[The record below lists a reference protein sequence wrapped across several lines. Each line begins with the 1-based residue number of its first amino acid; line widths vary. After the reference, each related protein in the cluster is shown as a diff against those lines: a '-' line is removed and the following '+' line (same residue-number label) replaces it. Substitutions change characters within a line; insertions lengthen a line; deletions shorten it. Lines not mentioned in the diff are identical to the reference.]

1 MEKPQAREG
10 RSGLDKG
17 DMLPK
22 IKTKSGFTL
31 IELIVTIA
39 ICAILSSIAVPGI
52 TRLLP
57 MYRLKSEVRKI
68 ASNMNNAR
76 FQAIST
82 NREHRI
88 EFSVTNNT
96 YKIFVGNRPDGSD
109 EWTLQGDFSTDKI
122 SIDSNTFTNSEVVF
136 RPNGSVD
143 DDSLNG
149 DGWLVLKNSDN
160 KKYECRIIFAT
171 GNIHVEALP

>member
-52 TRLLP
+52 TKLLS
-57 MYRLKSEVRKI
+57 MYRLKSEIRNI

-82 NREHRI
+82 NREHKI

-96 YKIFVGNRPDGSD
+96 YKIFVGNRSNGSD
-109 EWTLQGDFSTDKI
+109 VWRLQGDFSTDKI
-122 SIDSNTFTNSEVVF
+122 SIDSNTFTNNEVVF
-136 RPNGSVD
+136 RPNGSVV
-143 DDSLNG
+143 DDSST
-149 DGWLVLKNSDN
+149 DDRRLVLKNSDN
-160 KKYECRIIFAT
+160 KEYECRIIFAT

>member
-1 MEKPQAREG
+1 
-10 RSGLDKG
+10 
-17 DMLPK
+17 MLPK

-39 ICAILSSIAVPGI
+39 ICAILSSIAVPSI

-88 EFSVTNNT
+88 AFSVTNNT
-96 YKIFVGNRPDGSD
+96 YKIFVGNRPKGSD
-109 EWTLQGDFSTDKI
+109 VWTLQGDFSTDKI
-122 SIDSNTFTNSEVVF
+122 SIDRNTFTNNEVVF

-143 DDSLNG
+143 DDSSTG

-160 KKYECRIIFAT
+160 KEYECRIIFAT